1 MDEFVLGREII
12 HHALYLFGLTIIF
25 GLKDVLALL
34 YFVVVVFVPFS
45 IVEQDHNNCINQ
57 EHSEDKETNH
67 HS

>member
-1 MDEFVLGREII
+1 MDEFVFCLEII

-34 YFVVVVFVPFS
+34 YFVVVVFVPFP
-45 IVEQDHNNCINQ
+45 IVEQDHYNCVNQ

-67 HS
+67 HP

>member
-45 IVEQDHNNCINQ
+45 IVE
-57 EHSEDKETNH
+57 
-67 HS
+67 